1 MKTFKLMLG
10 IVAMCLGL
18 SAHAQQTLSQD
29 MTITK
34 PIYFMKAGENPLK
47 MDPANDKCT
56 LRFFKFKGGFI
67 TYDLEISGPTIK
79 KILQDSGEKVEK
91 MNFTW
96 TGNVDRVA
104 NAPCINAISSKN
116 KGLPMYFVSTP
127 SQQMDGFLAQQQEGW
142 MVLISGQIK
151 FISGISTG
159 MTLSEIKAKLKGM
172 TNLVNIEKSGTD
184 GTMTIY
190 TLYGARL
197 KNDPYKRNTSQVTK
211 DDAYA
216 HFYMDAN
223 GKLVKW
229 YMVKKF

>member
-1 MKTFKLMLG
+1 MKTLKLMLCF
-10 IVAMCLGL
+10 VALCLGI
-18 SAHAQQTLSQD
+18 SAHAQQTLSKD

-34 PIYFMKAGENPLK
+34 PIYYAEAGGNPLK
-47 MDPANDKCT
+47 LDPANDKCT
-56 LRFFKFKGGFI
+56 LRFFKFSDGFI
-67 TYDLEISGPTIK
+67 TYDLELSGPTIK
-79 KILQDSGEKVEK
+79 NLLKGNGEK

-96 TGNVDRVA
+96 TGNVNRVP
-104 NAPCINAISSKN
+104 NAPCINATASKN
-116 KGLPMYFVSTP
+116 KGLPMYFVATP
-127 SQQMDGFLAQQQEGW
+127 SQQIDGVFGQNETGW
-142 MVLISGQIK
+142 LVVINGKID
-151 FISGISTG
+151 FISGISIG

-197 KNDPYKRNTSQVTK
+197 RNDPNNRNVSQVRK

-216 HFYMDAN
+216 HFYMGSD

>member
-1 MKTFKLMLG
+1 MKTLKLMLCL
-10 IVAMCLGL
+10 VVLCLGI
-18 SAHAQQTLSQD
+18 SAHAQQILSQN

-34 PIYFMKAGENPLK
+34 PIYYAKIGENQLK

-56 LRFFKFKGGFI
+56 LRFFKFNDGFI
-67 TYDLEISGPTIK
+67 TYDLELSGPTIK

-96 TGNVDRVA
+96 TGNIDRVA
-104 NAPCINAISSKN
+104 NAPCINAVSSKN

-142 MVLISGQIK
+142 MVLITGQIN

-172 TNLVNIEKSGTD
+172 TNLVNIEKSGTE
-184 GTMTIY
+184 GTMTRY

-197 KNDPYKRNTSQVTK
+197 KNDPYKRNTSQVHK

>member
-1 MKTFKLMLG
+1 MKTLKLMLCF
-10 IVAMCLGL
+10 VALCLGI
-18 SAHAQQTLSQD
+18 SAHAQQPLSQD

-34 PIYFMKAGENPLK
+34 PVFYAKIGGNQLK

-56 LRFFKFKGGFI
+56 LRFFKFKSGFI
-67 TYDLEISGPTIK
+67 TYDLELSGPTIK
-79 KILQDSGEKVEK
+79 KILQDSGETVEK

-104 NAPCINAISSKN
+104 NAACINAMSMKN
-116 KGLPMYFVSTP
+116 NGYPVYLVTTP
-127 SQQMDGFLAQQQEGW
+127 SQQTDGLLCQNETGW
-142 MVLISGQIK
+142 MVLIPGQID

-159 MTLSEIKAKLKGM
+159 MTLSDIKAKLKGM

-197 KNDPYKRNTSQVTK
+197 KSDPYNRNVSQVRK